1 MILILECGST
11 KSDWSLLK
19 PDIEPITF
27 SDHGI
32 NPSTLSKKKVDRY
45 IRKGSD
51 RLEDPA
57 AVSRIY
63 HYGAG
68 VSGAKQQK
76 LLGKIYRT
84 YFPNADLFLHDDML
98 AAARAT
104 LGDKNGIVC
113 ILGTG
118 SNSCYFDGEKVRAN
132 YQGLGYLIGDE
143 GGGVDI
149 GTRLI
154 KLYYSESLPQP
165 VRKDLD
171 EYLADRSSFVKK
183 LYSHRKPNRFL
194 ASFTPI
200 AARHQNQPEVKAE
213 IQASFEALIKNYLKK
228 YPDIDKLPVNFVG
241 SISKHFREILSETL
255 EEQGLRAGRFVTRPM
270 LELEKYH
277 YKELQNEH

>member
-11 KSDWSLLK
+11 KSDWSLLA
-19 PDIEPITF
+19 PESETITF

-32 NPSTLSKKKVDRY
+32 NPSTLSKKKVDQY
-45 IRKGSD
+45 IRKGSE
-51 RLEDPA
+51 RLDDPA
-57 AVSRIY
+57 SISKIY

-76 LLGKIYRT
+76 LLDKIYRT
-84 YFPNADLFLHDDML
+84 YFPNAELFLHDDML
-98 AAARAT
+98 AAVRAT
-104 LGDKNGIVC
+104 IGDEKGIVC

-118 SNSCYFDGEKVRAN
+118 SNSCYFDGEVIRAN

-154 KLYYSESLPQP
+154 KLYYSDSLPDE
-165 VRKDLD
+165 VRNDLD
-171 EYLADRSSFVKK
+171 EHLADRSGFVKK

-194 ASFTPI
+194 ASFTLV
-200 AARHQNQPEVKAE
+200 ASRHRNHPAVKAE
-213 IQASFEALIKNYLKK
+213 IHASFEALIKNYLLK
-228 YPDIDKLPVNFVG
+228 YPEIDKLPVNFVG

-255 EEQGLRAGRFVTRPM
+255 EEHGLKVGRFVTRPM

-277 YKELQNEH
+277 YKEL